1 MNLQTCLVWPSQYS
15 QAAPTGRKRSFSK
28 RRSCSKLGLLSS
40 GVGGQITAF
49 SCAGSGSRHA
59 AGAAQPRREW
69 RGNAARGVPSARPP
83 RRRLLRAPLFLSS
96 NMKCRKSAVGND
108 CWKVERQD
116 KIRRRAR
123 RPGGRFSRSRRA
135 PGRWPTNHKST
146 ASPCSAREQEKER
159 VWRRP
164 RAAPAGCAVC
174 CGAQQ
179 HGACTAAHCRPQQPR
194 SSSRGSPWS

>member
-1 MNLQTCLVWPSQYS
+1 MRVRAALRTVNLQTCLVWPSQYS

-96 NMKCRKSAVGND
+96 NMKCRKSAG
-108 CWKVERQD
+108 KVEILERQD
-116 KIRRRAR
+116 KIRRRAAPNLSPR
-123 RPGGRFSRSRRA
+123 EAFRA
-135 PGRWPTNHKST
+135 PFQLLARACHSGRVRTSWCLLV
-146 ASPCSAREQEKER
+146 ASVFFGAFEFSARAQVER
-159 VWRRP
+159 V
-164 RAAPAGCAVC
+164 V
-174 CGAQQ
+174 QLVV
-179 HGACTAAHCRPQQPR
+179 
-194 SSSRGSPWS
+194 